1 MDYEKIKIKLLE
13 IQEMMSEIPQ
23 DCKGNSE
30 NARYNRMQYI
40 MVKSKVRDLIQY
52 L

>member
-1 MDYEKIKIKLLE
+1 MDYEKIKEKLLE

-30 NARYNRMQYI
+30 DARLNRRKYMA
-40 MVKSKVRDLIQY
+40 VKSMIRDLIEY

>member
-1 MDYEKIKIKLLE
+1 MDYEKIKIKLIE

-23 DCKGNSE
+23 DCKGNSA
-30 NARYNRMQYI
+30 NARINRQKYMAI
-40 MVKSKVRDLIQY
+40 KSKINNLLEY